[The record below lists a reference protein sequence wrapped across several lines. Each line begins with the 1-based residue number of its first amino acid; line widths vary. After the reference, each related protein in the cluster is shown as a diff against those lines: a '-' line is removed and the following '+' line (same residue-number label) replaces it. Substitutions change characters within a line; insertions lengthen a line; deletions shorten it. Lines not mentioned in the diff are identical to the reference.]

1 MQLFLDE
8 IKSLKFSG
16 GEIHVQL
23 SEEQIK
29 AIKAAESVDL
39 YTRIIKNSDD
49 LMKTMLVGDAI
60 YNVNRDLFESINLIT
75 PYLPYARQDRVC
87 TEGQANSQGVL
98 ISILARAFNTI
109 SATDIHNPKSTEFS
123 DINVVNIMPT
133 YENLKGLGVDCSGY
147 FAIIAPDKGAIGRAA
162 YYGDIL
168 QLPVVQADKVR
179 DPSTGHIISYQ
190 ISKSDLINT
199 KYRCPDSDN
208 NHVLVVDDI
217 CDGGKTFE
225 LLGEELK
232 NLGYYADLYV
242 THGIFSK
249 GKDLLNK
256 YYGKIYSYYDWT
268 T

>member
-1 MQLFLDE
+1 MQLFLDDV
-8 IKSLKFSG
+8 KSLKFSG

-23 SEEQIK
+23 SEEQIN
-29 AIKAAESVDL
+29 AIKEAKSVDL
-39 YTRIIKNSDD
+39 CTRIIKNSDD
-49 LMKTMLVGDAI
+49 LIKTILVADAI
-60 YNVNRDLFESINLIT
+60 YNLEKYSLRDINLIT

-87 TEGQANSQGVL
+87 AKGQANSQRVL
-98 ISILARAFNTI
+98 LEILNTSFTKI
-109 SATDIHNPKSTEFS
+109 SATDIHNPKSIQ
-123 DINVVNIMPT
+123 DVVNIMPT
-133 YENLKGLGVDCSGY
+133 YENLKGLGIDCSGY

-162 YYGDIL
+162 YYSDIL

-179 DPSTGHIISYQ
+179 DPSTGHIVSYQ

-199 KYRCPDSDN
+199 KYRCPEIDN

-242 THGIFSK
+242 THGIFSR
-249 GKDLLNK
+249 GKELLSK
-256 YYGKIYSYYDWT
+256 YYGKIYTLYDWT
-268 T
+268 I